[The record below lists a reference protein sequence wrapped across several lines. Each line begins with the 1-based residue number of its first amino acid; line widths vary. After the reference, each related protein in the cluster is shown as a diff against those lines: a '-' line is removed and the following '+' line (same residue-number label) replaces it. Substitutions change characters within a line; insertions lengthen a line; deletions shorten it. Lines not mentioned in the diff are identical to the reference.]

1 MDPKVPEQV
10 AEQVTPESSSP
21 STDADK
27 IRLKRLAKL
36 AKLQQNSSENL
47 AGTSRNVASSS
58 STKSAKS
65 NNSNA
70 ATTSQKQQLQ
80 DKGNKEPM
88 NTPLISQKPKQPL
101 KSFEDW
107 QDDVIS
113 KVFQVTLDKSLAE
126 KKDSQLVYLN
136 SLVEELKKEDPEKKS
151 FKLSQSHLESALV
164 ARLNIDP
171 NQMSD
176 DEETF
181 QAISKLPRISLFDYL
196 LDCWKRAS
204 EIKSNLLTR
213 SSKTLEPSVVNE
225 RVKVM
230 DALKDLLVNYACLVI
245 QYPDMF
251 PQINDST
258 ELGSRQLVS
267 RLLSDINSPEGL
279 PLDFIQEL
287 AAKVDEEQ
295 FDQIFGSALIGLA
308 AQMRTKNILNNDY
321 LKPLNGLAT
330 LTEIKS
336 LAAMLPTLRSWNP
349 QNSTAKAYEVMSLL
363 GPFCRISVFP
373 SDEPSIPEKYFGNIQ
388 QRSKADVDSLMIS
401 LSGAI
406 QGVQR
411 TLFNIFNNI
420 VRSSPS
426 SKEAVL
432 SYFARVIKLNEKRT
446 QMQVDPSQVGT
457 DGLLMNLSSILL
469 IFADPIYSKI
479 DRIDV
484 NYFRKSRRI
493 DISQETKIKATQQES
508 DAYYSSAVNEAASP
522 NFISEIFF
530 ITLAMHH
537 YGPLQCYNKYN
548 NLNRDLAELQKQ
560 YDRLKA
566 DQPKWAGTPA
576 ETFNNA
582 LLERCKDQL
591 EKWAVHKISYESQL
605 LDPTSLSR
613 TLQFYNLVIN
623 WVLRIVDPTGQHPI
637 KQISLPLP
645 PTPPEEFIMLPE
657 FVIEDITEFF
667 SFISR
672 YNPKVMLSCSRDELV
687 IFIITF
693 LKSSTYIKNPYLKAK
708 LVEILFYYT
717 IRNENEGGI
726 GSILNTHPIALE
738 HLMSS
743 LMSFYVE
750 VEQTGTH
757 TQFYDKFN
765 IRYNISQIFNSIWN
779 NQMYRNKLREES
791 RKMDTFVRFA
801 NLLMNDATY
810 LLDESLTKLTEIRNI
825 QNEMDNIDEWEK
837 KTQQQRQERE
847 SLFHSLERQATS
859 YMALGNE
866 TVHMLEYMTSE
877 VADPFL
883 TPQIVDRLAAMLDY
897 NLNSLVGPKC
907 TGLKVKNREK
917 YRFQPRILLQQLITV
932 YLNLSKSKEFIQ
944 AVAKDGRSYS
954 KELFLK
960 AFSILKEHGL
970 KLDRDIKVLEKFV
983 NNVEEVIKQEE
994 QGEEEL
1000 GDIPE
1005 DFLDPLLFVIM
1016 EDPVILPESR
1026 ISIDRKSIT
1035 THLLSDATDPF
1046 NRKPLTIDQV
1056 IPDLKLKERIE
1067 AFKKE
1072 KREKK

>member
-10 AEQVTPESSSP
+10 AEQTTPESSSP

-36 AKLQQNSSENL
+36 AKLQQNNSENL

-58 STKSAKS
+58 STASAKS
-65 NNSNA
+65 NSSTA
-70 ATTSQKQQLQ
+70 ATTSQKQLLQ
-80 DKGNKEPM
+80 DKDNSELM
-88 NTPLISQKPKQPL
+88 NTTSISQKPKQPL

-107 QDDVIS
+107 QNDVIS

-126 KKDSQLVYLN
+126 KNDSQLIYLN
-136 SLVEELKKEDPEKKS
+136 SLVAELKKDDPAKTS
-151 FKLSQSHLESALV
+151 FKLSQSLLESALV

-176 DEETF
+176 DEETL

-204 EIKSNLLTR
+204 DIKRNLLAR

-230 DALKDLLVNYACLVI
+230 DALKDLLVNYAGLVI

-251 PQINDST
+251 PQINNSMG
-258 ELGSRQLVS
+258 LGSQQLVP

-308 AQMRTKNILNNDY
+308 AQMRSKNILNNDY
-321 LKPLNGLAT
+321 LKPLNGLVT
-330 LTEIKS
+330 LTGIKS

-349 QNSTAKAYEVMSLL
+349 QSTTAKAFEVMSLL

-373 SDEPSIPEKYFGNIQ
+373 SDEPSVPEKYFGNIQ
-388 QRSKADVDSLMIS
+388 QRTKADVDSLMLS

-406 QGVQR
+406 QGVQG
-411 TLFNIFNNI
+411 TLFNIFNNV
-420 VRSSPS
+420 VRSSTS
-426 SKEAVL
+426 SREAVL
-432 SYFARVIKLNEKRT
+432 SYLASVIKLNEKRT
-446 QMQVDPSQVGT
+446 QMQVDPSQVGS
-457 DGLLMNLSSILL
+457 DGFLTNLSSVLL
-469 IFADPIYSKI
+469 TFADPIYSKI
-479 DRIDV
+479 DRIDIH
-484 NYFRKSRRI
+484 YFRKSKRI

-508 DAYYSSAVNEAASP
+508 DAYYSSTVNEAASP

-537 YGPLQCYNKYN
+537 YGPLQCYNKYS
-548 NLNRDLAELQKQ
+548 NLIRDLAELQKQ

-566 DQPKWAGTPA
+566 EQPKWAGTPTA
-576 ETFNNA
+576 AFNNA
-582 LLERCKDQL
+582 ILERCKDQL

-605 LDPTSLSR
+605 LDPNSLSR

-623 WVLRIVDPTGQHPI
+623 WVLRIVDPTGQHPM

-672 YNPKVMLSCSRDELV
+672 YNPRVMLSCSRDELV

-693 LKSSTYIKNPYLKAK
+693 LKSSSYIKNPYLKAK

-726 GSILNTHPIALE
+726 GSILNTHPVSLG

-779 NQMYRNKLREES
+779 NQMHRNKLREES
-791 RKMDTFVRFA
+791 RKTETFVKFA
-801 NLLMNDATY
+801 NLLMNDATF

-825 QNEMDNIDEWEK
+825 QSEMDNTTEWER

-907 TGLKVKNREK
+907 TGLKVKNQEK
-917 YRFQPRILLQQLITV
+917 YRFQPRILLQQLMTV
-932 YLNLSKSKEFIQ
+932 YLNLCENREFIQ
-944 AVAKDGRSYS
+944 AVAKDGRSYR

-960 AFSILKEHGL
+960 AFEILRKYGL
-970 KLDRDIKVLEKFV
+970 KLDRDIKILENFV
-983 NNVEEVIKQEE
+983 NDVEEVIKQEVE
-994 QGEEEL
+994 GEEEL

-1016 EDPVILPESR
+1016 DDPVILPESR
-1026 ISIDRKSIT
+1026 VSIDRKSIA

-1056 IPDLKLKERIE
+1056 IPNLELKKRIE
-1067 AFKKE
+1067 DFKKE
-1072 KREKK
+1072 KKVKK